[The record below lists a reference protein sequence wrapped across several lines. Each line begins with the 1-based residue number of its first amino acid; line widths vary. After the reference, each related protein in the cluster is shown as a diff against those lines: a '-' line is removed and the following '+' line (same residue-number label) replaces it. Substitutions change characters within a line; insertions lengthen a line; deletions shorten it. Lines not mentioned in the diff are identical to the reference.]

1 MRKRWQGAE
10 ACSYIATQT
19 CKHTPSPK
27 PVAILTALSPVN
39 DPRDVVACLKSFPF
53 REDIRQNVM
62 AVAESAASF
71 YTYET
76 SAINSPA
83 PYQESSVNLEQEF
96 ERIRNQ
102 HYDTDYD
109 FNVDLYF
116 TVNSLND
123 GHTLWLP
130 ACYVDAF
137 QNLLPIPIV
146 SLAKKADSKKEAI
159 YVIPDADEFFSQY
172 LDGQFNQ
179 YYADKGIDI
188 KRYAGAGKSRAR
200 GPWLGC

>member
-1 MRKRWQGAE
+1 L
-10 ACSYIATQT
+10 
-19 CKHTPSPK
+19 PN
-27 PVAILTALSPVN
+27 LTALSPVN

-96 ERIRNQ
+96 DRIRNQ

-116 TVNSLND
+116 TVNRLND

-130 ACYVDAF
+130 YCYVDAF

-200 GPWLGC
+200 GPWLVC

>member
-1 MRKRWQGAE
+1 
-10 ACSYIATQT
+10 
-19 CKHTPSPK
+19 
-27 PVAILTALSPVN
+27 VN

-62 AVAESAASF
+62 AVAESVVNF

-76 SAINSPA
+76 SSVNSPA
-83 PYQESSVNLEQEF
+83 PYQESTVNLEQEF
-96 ERIRNQ
+96 NRIRNQ
-102 HYDTDYD
+102 QYDSDYD

-116 TVNSLND
+116 TVNRLND

-130 ACYVDAF
+130 YCYVDAF

-159 YVIPDADEFFSQY
+159 YVIPDANEFFGSY
-172 LDGQFNQ
+172 LGGNFTQ
-179 YYADKGIDI
+179 YYLDKGINVT
-188 KRYAGAGKSRAR
+188 RFAGARK
-200 GPWLGC
+200 

>member
-1 MRKRWQGAE
+1 M
-10 ACSYIATQT
+10 
-19 CKHTPSPK
+19 
-27 PVAILTALSPVN
+27 N
-39 DPRDVVACLKSFPF
+39 DPQDVVNCLKSFPF

-62 AVAESAASF
+62 AVAESVINF

-76 SAINSPA
+76 SAVNSPA
-83 PYQESSVNLEQEF
+83 PYQESTVNLVQEF

-116 TVNSLND
+116 TVNRLND

-130 ACYVDAF
+130 YCYVDAC

-159 YVIPDADEFFSQY
+159 YVIPDANEFFGQY
-172 LDGQFNQ
+172 LGGKFTQ
-179 YYADKGIDI
+179 YYLDKGINI
-188 KRYAGAGKSRAR
+188 TRFPGAGKSQSPINSGVTDMAV
-200 GPWLGC
+200 W